1 MNEKNEFIRDFF
13 RKLFN
18 ITFLQLLK
26 HFRGDEIIQELQ
38 GMKLLYQIKD
48 ELSSDEEDNEEDNEA
63 YIKVLKY
70 YINNF
75 EIIIMGKKARKSPK
89 EKEKQCQVII

>member
-48 ELSSDEEDNEEDNEA
+48 KLINDEKDNEA
-63 YIKVLKY
+63 YIKALENYVK
-70 YINNF
+70 NF
-75 EIIIMGKKARKSPK
+75 ENIIMEKKAIKSQK
-89 EKEKQCQVII
+89 NRRNKVK